1 MSNGLSISLPSL
13 DDLRQPNILVVDD
26 DADLRE
32 LLELKLTS
40 AGYRVDTAAN
50 GEAALARI
58 AKRLP
63 DLVVLDVMM
72 PGLSGVEVCKELRA
86 DGRTR
91 SLPIVMLTAR
101 AHVMFE
107 SEGMMAGADLYLTK
121 PFSPRTL
128 LARIE
133 ELLTF

>member
-13 DDLRQPNILVVDD
+13 HNVRQPNILVVDD

-32 LLELKLTS
+32 LLEMKLSS
-40 AGYRVDTAAN
+40 AGYQVDTAAN
-50 GEAALARI
+50 GEAALARV
-58 AKRLP
+58 ARKLQ
-63 DLVVLDVMM
+63 DLLVLDVMM
-72 PGLSGVEVCKELRA
+72 PGKSGVEVCRELRA
-86 DGRTR
+86 NPRTR
-91 SLPIVMLTAR
+91 GLRIVMLTAR